1 MSVKKKPKMK
11 CVKIWLPKQVN
22 ADIKRVARSHD
33 MSKSAYIRDL
43 VSIDCGW

>member
-22 ADIKRVARSHD
+22 KDVKTAARAID
-33 MSKSAYIRDL
+33 MSKSAYIREL
-43 VSIDCGW
+43 VENDCGW